1 GNPFANGDSL
11 TFNDAVQHPVVTVT
25 DGAGTII
32 TDANVTYADANGN
45 AVSSK
50 WTGSYSVKISIDT
63 SKYAIDGACSDVCE
77 YVIVVD
83 ANGNGDYKIISIEVG
98 GNYKKNYSTGDS
110 FDSYGM
116 VVYGIYPDGEKVELN
131 SNDYTYSG
139 GGALVE
145 GDNTITVNYGDLSA
159 TFIVKAGQL
168 VDGGI
173 LSLDDYV
180 TKRNFMICMVG
191 VIVLI
196 VISIILCGVIISLAR
211 RIPKPVKDKDI
222 DSVQDTSVD
231 ENNIGDD

>member
-1 GNPFANGDSL
+1 
-11 TFNDAVQHPVVTVT
+11 DAVQHPVVTVT
-25 DGAGTII
+25 DVAGNVI
-32 TDANVTYADANGN
+32 TDANVTYTDANGN

-83 ANGNGDYKIISIEVG
+83 ANGNGEYKIISIEVG

-145 GDNTITVNYGDLSA
+145 GDNTITVSYGELSA
-159 TFIVKAGQL
+159 TFTVKAGEL
-168 VDGGI
+168 IEG
-173 LSLDDYV
+173 
-180 TKRNFMICMVG
+180 G
-191 VIVLI
+191 VIDGKWVSKKVYIITTAGIAALILMCIVLAACLI
-196 VISIILCGVIISLAR
+196 GMNKKMQQLFTKAINSGDNASDTDNGSSA
-211 RIPKPVKDKDI
+211 
-222 DSVQDTSVD
+222 QDEED
-231 ENNIGDD
+231 